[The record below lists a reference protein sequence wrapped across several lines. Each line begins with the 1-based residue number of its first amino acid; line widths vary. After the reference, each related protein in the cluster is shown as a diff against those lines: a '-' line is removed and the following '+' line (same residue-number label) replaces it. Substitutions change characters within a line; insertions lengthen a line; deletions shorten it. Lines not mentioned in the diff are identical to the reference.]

1 MTATPPSPSPENP
14 WSRRRWFLALG
25 GLLAL
30 YALLLLACLGA
41 NAGGS
46 DSSGYLNQAKLLTAG
61 QATVAPRGLPGLP
74 SSPELDFLYSPLG
87 LKPTADHR
95 QLVPTYP
102 LGLPLLLVLAR
113 PLFGWAQVANAVAF
127 LHLLAGLALFYAWLR
142 TLAFSR
148 GWALTGAA
156 LLALS
161 PLYLRI
167 GTQNMSDV
175 PALVWCLAAMLA
187 AWRADRGAGWSLASG
202 FALGVAVLIRP
213 SNLMLLAPLAFAL
226 GPAWRRWLFLVLG
239 GAPLA
244 LLQLLHS
251 HAAFGSWL
259 TTGYGAVGGM
269 FSFANV
275 WPSLL
280 QYLRWSI
287 VLFSPVALLALGLPR
302 LGRVDRRLGFVLT
315 TWIAGFFGFYLFYP
329 HTAEAWWFLRFVL
342 PAAPALITAGLWQ
355 ARAWSWLQTRSPLR
369 YALLALVFAFVVFW
383 DFRLNAFSSGHTE
396 SHYPETAAWT
406 KKHLPADAAI
416 FCMQYS
422 GCLFYYTD
430 FTLLRWD
437 AFPLESLGSLQTA
450 LRTSG
455 RPVYAVLFHSE
466 NQPALARL
474 GGRWTKI
481 GQVRYAT
488 IWQAED
494 FPPPPPLR

>member
-14 WSRRRWFLALG
+14 WSQRRWFLVLG
-25 GLLAL
+25 ILLGL
-30 YALLLLACLGA
+30 YAVLLLTCLGA

-46 DSSGYLNQAKLLTAG
+46 DSSGYLNQAKLLATG
-61 QATVAPRGLPGLP
+61 QATVAPRALPELP
-74 SSPELDFLYSPLG
+74 PTAELDFLYSPLG

-113 PLFGWAQVANAVAF
+113 PLFGWAQAANAVA
-127 LHLLAGLALFYAWLR
+127 LAHLLAGVALLYAWLR
-142 TLAFSR
+142 TLDFSR
-148 GWALTGAA
+148 GWALSGTA
-156 LLALS
+156 LLATS

-175 PALVWCLAAMLA
+175 PALVWCLASVLA
-187 AWRADRGAGWSLASG
+187 AWRAPKAARWSFLAG

-213 SNLMLLAPLAFAL
+213 SNLVLLAPLAL
-226 GPAWRRWLFLVLG
+226 IVGLSWRRWIVFGLG

-244 LLQLLHS
+244 LIQLAHS
-251 HAAFGSWL
+251 HAAYGAWL

-269 FSFANV
+269 FSVAHV

-280 QYLRWSI
+280 QYLRWSA
-287 VLFSPVALLALGLPR
+287 VLFSPVALLALALPR
-302 LGRVDRRLGFVLT
+302 FGRADRRLALVLAA
-315 TWIAGFFGFYLFYP
+315 WITGFFGFYLFYP
-329 HTAEAWWFLRFVL
+329 YTAEAWWFMRFVL
-342 PAAPALITAGLWQ
+342 PAAPALIAAGLWQ
-355 ARAWSWLQTRSPLR
+355 ARSWPWLQSSIRLR
-369 YALLALVFAFVVFW
+369 YALLALVFAFATFW
-383 DFRLNAFSSGHTE
+383 DFRLNAFSSGRTE
-396 SHYPETAAWT
+396 SHYPETAAWV
-406 KKHLPADAAI
+406 KEHLPADAVV

-437 AFPLESLGSLQTA
+437 AFPLESLARVQSA
-450 LRTSG
+450 ISANR
-455 RPVYAVLFHSE
+455 RPVYAVLFSSE
-466 NQPALARL
+466 NQSALERL

-494 FPPPPPLR
+494 FPPAQPLR